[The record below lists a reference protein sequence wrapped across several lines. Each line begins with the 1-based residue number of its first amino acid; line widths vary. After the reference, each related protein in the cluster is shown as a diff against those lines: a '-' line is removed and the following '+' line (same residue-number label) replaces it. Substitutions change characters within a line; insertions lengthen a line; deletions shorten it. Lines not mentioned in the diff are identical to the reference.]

1 MFFFNLIIIIII
13 CKHSLETVSYRL
25 NMSILHGNIDQTLMN
40 SLHRL
45 SNCANFRCIRLSCYY
60 NRV

>member
-1 MFFFNLIIIIII
+1 MY
-13 CKHSLETVSYRL
+13 T
-25 NMSILHGNIDQTLMN
+25 NIDQTLMN

-45 SNCANFRCIRLSCYY
+45 LNCDIILSCYY